1 VAKLSYLAAIVDWFQ
16 AAKDVINARW
26 ADEGLPELQHWF
38 DFEPADVPEVDFPFG
53 WWDWIEPEDVAI
65 EIEATDASDFRVYV
79 LLVLTFGAG
88 SATELMELIADAVP
102 HAVAA
107 IEAASD
113 AWSYTVRPMRLLPG
127 PPPGLALT
135 RFVGVVFE
143 VAGFRD
149 WGDVM

>member
-1 VAKLSYLAAIVDWFQ
+1 MAKLSYLAEIVDWFQ
-16 AAKDVINARW
+16 AAEGVINARW
-26 ADEGLPELQHWF
+26 VDEGLPELQHWF
-38 DFEPADVPEVDFPFG
+38 DYEPDDVPEVDFPFG
-53 WWDWIEPEDVAI
+53 WWDWIEPEDVDI
-65 EIEATDASDFRVYV
+65 EVRTADGSDFSVYV

-88 SATELMELIADAVP
+88 SKTELMETIADAVP

-113 AWSYTVRPMRLLPG
+113 SWGYTVRPQRLLPG
-127 PPPGLALT
+127 PPPGRSLT

-143 VAGFRD
+143 VSGFRD